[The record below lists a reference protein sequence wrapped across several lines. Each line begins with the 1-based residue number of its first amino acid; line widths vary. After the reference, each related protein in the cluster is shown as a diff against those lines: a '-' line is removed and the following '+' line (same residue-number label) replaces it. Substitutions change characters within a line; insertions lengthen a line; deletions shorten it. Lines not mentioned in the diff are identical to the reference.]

1 MLQWVELAS
10 CTTGTAD
17 ISAFAPLPGT
27 RIATSVCTHTLLQDL
42 NCTVPLAVI
51 RIPLAV
57 IRIPLAAIRIPL
69 AAIRI
74 PLAVIRIPLAAIRIP
89 LAAIRILARYEFSC
103 VFHSHE
109 NMCESVYRKVLCELF
124 VMTFYATLHAVT

>member
-57 IRIPLAAIRIPL
+57 IRIPL

>member
-42 NCTVPLAVI
+42 NCTVPLAM
-51 RIPLAV
+51 
-57 IRIPLAAIRIPL
+57 
-69 AAIRI
+69 IRI

>member
-1 MLQWVELAS
+1 MY
-10 CTTGTAD
+10 
-17 ISAFAPLPGT
+17 
-27 RIATSVCTHTLLQDL
+27 THTSAGSELYR
-42 NCTVPLAVI
+42 TVGRDQNTVG
-51 RIPLAV
+51 RDQNTV
-57 IRIPLAAIRIPL
+57 GRDQNTVGRDQNTVG
-69 AAIRI
+69 RDQNT
-74 PLAVIRIPLAAIRIP
+74 VAAIRIP

>member
-51 RIPLAV
+51 RIPLA
-57 IRIPLAAIRIPL
+57 
-69 AAIRI
+69 
-74 PLAVIRIPLAAIRIP
+74 AIRIP

-109 NMCESVYRKVLCELF
+109 NMCESVYRKVLRELF